1 MFTVQTDNAEIYYE
15 SHGEG
20 PAIVLAH
27 CAGGNSLVWWQQVVH
42 FAPAHRV
49 IAFDHR
55 GWGRSRCEP
64 GHRRARFF
72 AEDMRAVMDDAG
84 VERAAVV
91 CQSMGGWTGLRF
103 ALGQPERVS
112 CLVLS
117 CSPAGVQTPAAI
129 RAMQTPPPGRAGDA
143 QGPAPWNEP
152 HVALAAD
159 AFERIPDRAF
169 LYRQLSS
176 LNPPFIDV
184 GLAELT
190 VEREDL
196 EGFSIPT
203 LVIAGAQDRIFGLEV
218 MTEVSQAVPGAGF
231 HVIADAGH
239 SPNVETPGEF
249 NEVVGGFIDETT

>member
-1 MFTVQTDNAEIYYE
+1 MFTVQTENAEIYYE

-42 FAPAHRV
+42 FAPTHRM

-55 GWGRSRCEP
+55 GWGRSQCEP
-64 GHRRARFF
+64 GHRRASHF

-91 CQSMGGWTGLRF
+91 CQSMGGWTGMQF
-103 ALGQPERVS
+103 ALADPERVS

-129 RAMQTPPPGRAGDA
+129 RAMQTPPPVRAGNA
-143 QGPAPWNEP
+143 EGIVPWNEP

-159 AFERIPDRAF
+159 AFERIPDKAF

-176 LNPPFIDV
+176 LNPPFSDV
-184 GLAELT
+184 GLGELK
-190 VEREDL
+190 VGREEL
-196 EGFSIPT
+196 EGFSIPA
-203 LVIAGAQDRIFGLEV
+203 LVIAGAQDRIFGLDV
-218 MTEVSQAVPGAGF
+218 MTEVSQAIPGAAF

-239 SPNVETPGEF
+239 SPNVETPAEY
-249 NEVVGGFIDETT
+249 NEVVGRFIVGNT